1 MKIKKFNESK
11 SEIIWDVKEGSS
23 GKTYFSDKRSEF
35 VIYKEGN
42 FYILS
47 YTDFWTVS
55 PNSFFVNIKKQG
67 DEMFAVSELK
77 RYAQKVFD
85 EYKDRPEIDIDL

>member
-1 MKIKKFNESK
+1 MIIKKFNESK
-11 SEIIWDVKEGSS
+11 SEITWDVKEGPS

-35 VIYKEGN
+35 VIYKEGD
-42 FYILS
+42 FYILN

-67 DEMFAVSELK
+67 DEISAVGELK
-77 RYAQKVFD
+77 KYAQKIFD
-85 EYKDRPEIDIDL
+85 EYKNQPKIDINL